1 MLGIVSNQY
10 GSRTTCQ
17 TCTKYYSQSTKSLP
31 SITRALQHTATMLR
45 SKANPTRIGGFH
57 THPWFDTT
65 YDSAPAPAP
74 AAPAPAAAAPAP
86 AAAAPVAAPVPAPG
100 ADEDELTGGGGGKK
114 TKVATKKK
122 KPPTKSTCCKAKKP
136 KTKPNPKKKKKKSLG
151 TMEGKYGKHFI
162 RNLFDASL

>member
-74 AAPAPAAAAPAP
+74 AAPAPAAAAPA
-86 AAAAPVAAPVPAPG
+86 AAAPVAAPVPAPG

-136 KTKPNPKKKKKKSLG
+136 KTKPNPKKKKKSLG